1 MRIFPGAK
9 GISDANKSMRPE
21 KDVEMEK
28 RLHTLEVAL
37 DNEMR
42 EREFYLKNA
51 GRTANH
57 LGKAMF
63 QQIADEELEHY
74 ERLKQL
80 KEKWEKQ
87 GKWPDTLPLT
97 VKDTNV
103 KDTLKKLIGKVSQM
117 EAGDSDTLKAIRIAI
132 DFEAQG
138 ATFYARLRDEVSD
151 QKEKAFFNLLADI
164 EHEHFVS
171 LRETEEFLTDPA
183 SWYRRTESTS
193 LDGA

>member
-1 MRIFPGAK
+1 
-9 GISDANKSMRPE
+9 
-21 KDVEMEK
+21 MEK

-37 DNEMR
+37 NNEMK

-51 GRTANH
+51 GRTSNH

-80 KEKWEKQ
+80 KETCENQ
-87 GKWPDTLPLT
+87 GKWPDTLPLMVKGT
-97 VKDTNV
+97 AVKDI
-103 KDTLKKLIGKVSQM
+103 LKEAVQKVSQM
-117 EAGDSDTLKAIRIAI
+117 EAGDDDTLKAIQTAIA
-132 DFEAQG
+132 FEAQG
-138 ATFYARLRDEVSD
+138 AMFYARLRDEVSD
-151 QKEKAFFNLLADI
+151 PKEKDFFNLLADI

-183 SWYRRTESTS
+183 SWYRRIESTS

>member
-1 MRIFPGAK
+1 
-9 GISDANKSMRPE
+9 
-21 KDVEMEK
+21 MEK
-28 RLHTLEVAL
+28 RLNTLEVAL

-51 GRTANH
+51 GRTSNH

-63 QQIADEELEHY
+63 QQIAEEELEHY

-80 KEKWEKQ
+80 KENWEKQ
-87 GKWPDTLPLT
+87 GKWPGTLPLT

-103 KDTLKKLIGKVSQM
+103 RDILKEMVKKASNM
-117 EAGDSDTLKAIRIAI
+117 EAGDDDTLKAIQTAIA
-132 DFEAQG
+132 FEAEG
-138 ATFYARLRDEVSD
+138 AIFYARLRDEVSD
-151 QKEKAFFNLLADI
+151 PKEKAFFNLLADV

-171 LRETEEFLTDPA
+171 LKDTEEFLTDPA
-183 SWYRRTESTS
+183 SWYRKRESTS

>member
-1 MRIFPGAK
+1 M
-9 GISDANKSMRPE
+9 
-21 KDVEMEK
+21 
-28 RLHTLEVAL
+28 HTLKVAL
-37 DNEMR
+37 GNEMR

-51 GRTANH
+51 GRTSNH

-63 QQIADEELEHY
+63 QQIAEEELEHY

-80 KEKWEKQ
+80 KENWEKQ

-103 KDTLKKLIGKVSQM
+103 RDILKEMVKKVSHR
-117 EAGDSDTLKAIRIAI
+117 EAGDDDTLKAIQTAIA
-132 DFEAQG
+132 FEAEG

-151 QKEKAFFNLLADI
+151 PKEKSFFNLLADV

-171 LRETEEFLTDPA
+171 LKDTEEFLTDPA
-183 SWYRRTESTS
+183 SWYRRRESTS